1 MALTINTNI
10 ASLNAQ
16 RNLSTTQLALNQS
29 MERLSSGLRI
39 NSAADDAAGLAI
51 SENMQA
57 GIRSMNAATQ
67 NANDGISM
75 TQTAEGALNET
86 SNILLRMRELA
97 TQSAN
102 GTLSQS
108 DRNNIQNEFGNLQDE
123 ITRIANVTNFNGTSL
138 LDGKLSAAGTSLQIG
153 AGNTQ
158 YDKLTVKI
166 GAADANSLGVGK
178 GAATATTCQVSS
190 QADAQSAL
198 NNIDTAINS
207 VSTMRGSLGA
217 IQNRL
222 QDTIDNLSVSVQ
234 NTTAANSRIVDVDVA
249 SETANMSRA
258 NILEQAGVSVLA
270 QANQMPQLA
279 LKLLQ

>member
-1 MALTINTNI
+1 MSLTINTNI

-16 RNLSTTQLALNQS
+16 RNLSTTQLSLNQS

-51 SENMQA
+51 SQNMQA

-108 DRNNIQNEFGNLQDE
+108 DRDNIQNEFGNLQDE
-123 ITRIANVTNFNGTSL
+123 ITRISNVTNFNGTNL
-138 LDGKLSAAGTSLQIG
+138 LDGTLSGRHHVTDRRRKYGQTTSSP
-153 AGNTQ
+153 
-158 YDKLTVKI
+158 
-166 GAADANSLGVGK
+166 SL
-178 GAATATTCQVSS
+178 
-190 QADAQSAL
+190 
-198 NNIDTAINS
+198 
-207 VSTMRGSLGA
+207 
-217 IQNRL
+217 
-222 QDTIDNLSVSVQ
+222 
-234 NTTAANSRIVDVDVA
+234 
-249 SETANMSRA
+249 
-258 NILEQAGVSVLA
+258 LERPTPPL
-270 QANQMPQLA
+270 
-279 LKLLQ
+279 